1 MEAEAAGGATRGGE
15 DGRGRGAPRRDEQKR
30 ATSRC
35 RRRRRVASY
44 AAAARR
50 PAERAAAADTST
62 RTSSNSSHVGGGT
75 AAKASGAVS
84 TPAYNLVR
92 VCPAPTSAAAFDGGV
107 PSEFTF
113 DAAFGASASQRA
125 LYEEV
130 SPAIASVLNGQYVCV
145 MAYGQTGSGKTY
157 TMHGGAADGER
168 GVVHHAVEELLTEA
182 ASLEAERRRRGGEAE
197 ELRITFEASMLE
209 IYNEKIF
216 DLLHDAKGGAADSLD
231 VRVAADGSVSVPR
244 LSLRPVRSAEEVA
257 TLLAEGSKRRH
268 THGTLMN
275 ACSSRS
281 HLVLTINVRTT
292 CRTDSS
298 SLEGRLHLVDLAGSE
313 RVGKSGVVGEQLKE
327 AQHIN
332 KSLSSLEQVM
342 LALHAQRQQQQHGVP
357 RINGAL
363 ARRRRRRRSPRAC
376 PTGTRSSPCSSPT
389 PSAPRGSCGTIMVMN
404 AARWRP
410 LSPRLRTLKFGERC
424 QAVCPDRCAA
434 PRREA
439 GARGRARQRRW
450 QSPRRPRRSARTD
463 SRWSSW
469 RHARRPRSRT
479 NARGWQSGAL
489 TRCRSA

>member
-1 MEAEAAGGATRGGE
+1 MRAAVEAEAAERQRLLEVAEKTVADAEERL
-15 DGRGRGAPRRDEQKR
+15 AAMSKKRRDLCNRLQEASGAIR
-30 ATSRC
+30 VLCRC
-35 RRRRRVASY
+35 RPPTR
-44 AAAARR
+44 
-50 PAERAAAADTST
+50 AERAAAADTST
-62 RTSSNSSHVGGGT
+62 RTSSNSSHVGGGA

-84 TPAYNLVR
+84 TPAYHLVR

-182 ASLEAERRRRGGEAE
+182 ASLEAERRRRGGEGE

-281 HLVLTINVRTT
+281 HLVLTINVRTA

-313 RVGKSGVVGEQLKE
+313 RISKSGVVGEQLKE

-332 KSLSSLEQVM
+332 KSLRRSSRSM
-342 LALHAQRQQQQHGVP
+342 LALHAKQQQQQRSVP
-357 RINGAL
+357 PNQAVPSASAAAAAAASRPACT
-363 ARRRRRRRSPRAC
+363 C

-389 PSAPRGSCGTIMVMN
+389 PSA
-404 AARWRP
+404 
-410 LSPRLRTLKFGERC
+410 
-424 QAVCPDRCAA
+424 Q
-434 PRREA
+434 
-439 GARGRARQRRW
+439 RAR
-450 QSPRRPRRSARTD
+450 
-463 SRWSSW
+463 
-469 RHARRPRSRT
+469 ARR
-479 NARGWQSGAL
+479 QSW
-489 TRCRSA
+489 S